1 MKNIDLRYERN
12 YFYGRAGWGVAHND
26 VSTFL
31 STLSCH
37 KLNHVKKKQYQEY
50 NLRFLICIF

>member
-26 VSTFL
+26 VSTYL
-31 STLSCH
+31 STLSYRE
-37 KLNHVKKKQYQEY
+37 LNHVKKK
-50 NLRFLICIF
+50 